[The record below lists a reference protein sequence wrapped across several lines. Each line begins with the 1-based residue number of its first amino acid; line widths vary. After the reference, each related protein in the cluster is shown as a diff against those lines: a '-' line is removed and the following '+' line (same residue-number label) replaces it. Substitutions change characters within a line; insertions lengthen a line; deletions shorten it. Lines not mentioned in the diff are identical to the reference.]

1 MINIYGHTEGA
12 LVGFNCEFSNK
23 MHFMPQNGIIE
34 ILDSK
39 NNNLKK
45 EKSKGIITATGFN
58 NYMMPM
64 IRYKTGD
71 VASIGK
77 KKCKCKRNYFFVDQ
91 VEGRLQDYVLD
102 KKSNLIP
109 LAPAIFNYNDMDWKK
124 IENYKVVQ
132 YQKGKIIIQVQLYLK
147 TKNEREVLN
156 TISKKLK
163 KILPNFII
171 KIQKVKKIERNTIG
185 KQRYL
190 DQKIKII

>member
-1 MINIYGHTEGA
+1 
-12 LVGFNCEFSNK
+12 
-23 MHFMPQNGIIE
+23 
-34 ILDSK
+34 
-39 NNNLKK
+39 
-45 EKSKGIITATGFN
+45 
-58 NYMMPM
+58 
-64 IRYKTGD
+64 
-71 VASIGK
+71 
-77 KKCKCKRNYFFVDQ
+77 
-91 VEGRLQDYVLD
+91 
-102 KKSNLIP
+102 
-109 LAPAIFNYNDMDWKK
+109 MDWKK